1 MGDKPR
7 NVVLRTLGPSLSGS
21 GLQQVA
27 ANPRIEVYGASGRRL
42 VTSADWGTDARA
54 NQLSVSYLSLAPRNE
69 KEAALV
75 SMVAPPPH
83 VPPVTKLECD
93 VAEAA
98 TFRDYSSERSW
109 PMRCL
114 SCGDVASAIAAAYDI
129 RIHGMK
135 KILPLL
141 TFLVSASPLL
151 AQSPAPLTPDL
162 PRSTSLLD
170 AMMNAGP
177 IIFPLFA
184 LSIFSVMLVVVYF
197 LTIRRG
203 AVVSSGYMATAD
215 ALLRK
220 RDYLGLLAVSN
231 RHGEA
236 IARVVQKM
244 LEFTTKNP
252 GADFQ
257 QVREIAETEGTRV
270 ASGLNNKVTYLADV
284 GTIAPLIGLLGTV
297 IGIVRSFS
305 ALGADLG
312 SARYMQLSKGVSE
325 ALINT
330 AGGLAIG
337 IPALIFYAFFR
348 GRAQR
353 LISELESAV
362 THVLALLSL
371 QYNKR
376 AERAPVLLEDEF

>member
-1 MGDKPR
+1 
-7 NVVLRTLGPSLSGS
+7 
-21 GLQQVA
+21 
-27 ANPRIEVYGASGRRL
+27 
-42 VTSADWGTDARA
+42 
-54 NQLSVSYLSLAPRNE
+54 
-69 KEAALV
+69 
-75 SMVAPPPH
+75 
-83 VPPVTKLECD
+83 
-93 VAEAA
+93 
-98 TFRDYSSERSW
+98 
-109 PMRCL
+109 
-114 SCGDVASAIAAAYDI
+114 
-129 RIHGMK
+129 MK
-135 KILPLL
+135 FLLPLL
-141 TFLVSASPLL
+141 ATLATAHPLL
-151 AQSPAPLTPDL
+151 AQAPAAASPDL
-162 PRSTSLLD
+162 PHTSSLLD
-170 AMMNAGP
+170 AIMNAGP
-177 IIFPLFA
+177 IMIPLLA
-184 LSIFSVMLVVVYF
+184 LSIFSLMLVIVYF

-203 AVVSSGYMATAD
+203 AVVSNGYMATAD

-244 LEFTTKNP
+244 LEFSTKNP

-257 QVREIAETEGTRV
+257 MIREIAETEGTRV
-270 ASGLNNKVTYLADV
+270 ASNINHRVIYLADI
-284 GTIAPLIGLLGTV
+284 GMLAPLIGLLGTV

-337 IPALIFYAFFR
+337 IPALVFYAFFR

-353 LISELESAV
+353 LISDLESAV
-362 THVLALLSL
+362 THILALLSL

-376 AERAPVLLEDEF
+376 PERTPALLEDEF